1 MNPGLKGNASI
12 ANDLPRKF
20 PPEPTEAE
28 AQAAERELF
37 NRLLGVREFPI
48 LWDAQE
54 PQGPH
59 SFNPK
64 DPKDREA
71 LTSHILKNNP
81 GLTRDEALE
90 VLDLFGG
97 E

>member
-1 MNPGLKGNASI
+1 MNPGPKGIASI
-12 ANDLPRKF
+12 ASGSANELPV
-20 PPEPTEAE
+20 EPTEAE

-37 NRLLGVREFPI
+37 NRLLGVRAFPI

-59 SFNPK
+59 SF
-64 DPKDREA
+64 DPKDRGA
-71 LTSHILKNNP
+71 LISHILRNNP